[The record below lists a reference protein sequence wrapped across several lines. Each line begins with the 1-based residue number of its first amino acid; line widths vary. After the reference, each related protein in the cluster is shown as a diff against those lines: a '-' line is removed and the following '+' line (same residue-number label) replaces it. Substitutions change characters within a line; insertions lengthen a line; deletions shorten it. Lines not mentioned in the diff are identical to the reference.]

1 MNYEN
6 LANIGNTIKSY
17 DFFGRDDHIIG
28 TVVDKNASSYSVKV
42 LKSVTESEEF
52 NKLRYGQ
59 TLTVPFEAMIEY
71 EGRIQLVSE

>member
-42 LKSVTESEEF
+42 LESFTDSEAF
-52 NKLRYGQ
+52 NKSRCGQ
-59 TLTVPFEAMIEY
+59 VLTVPFDSIIEY